1 MRFIKRSSRGVFL
14 IWIPLSGH
22 LRRLRGDEF
31 HRVRGTAVLGLV
43 QTDGFFFDRR
53 AEQVHLL
60 HQEEEG
66 AEESADPRGD
76 GEDADDLAGEKL
88 AVAAVKDAGSVD
100 AENFGNVGSLS
111 HETDPED
118 AKGTAEAVHRSSLER
133 VIDLELEQE
142 LGRTVN
148 DARAEHTANEGS
160 PRFSGGATGG
170 DGNETS
176 EGTVAHGN
184 QVPDVVQVVVD
195 DHGHET
201 TAGGS
206 QGGGDGGAGDD
217 ARAGDDAE
225 LRTRVEAVPADPKDK
240 GAENNERGGVTRHRV
255 DAAVR
260 SKSAGARTD
269 DPGTHQASDAASHVH
284 NAGTGE
290 IKHAAAKKEGTVRA
304 PRAKPAFSGPAP
316 VNDSRV
322 DKGGEEEGV
331 AEVGFKLGALGDGA
345 RDDRR
350 GGGRERPLEQVH
362 ADIVSVRDPLH
373 RKVARTQ
380 EGVRLGAISR
390 AKGETVAKE
399 KPGERADARVEHV
412 FNQNVLR
419 VLRTHRTSAEHG
431 ETGLHEED
439 QVRARQQKVG
449 VVVAVDLFELC
460 AESLCRCEEM
470 KKRRLV
476 TICIL
481 NTHTNTGKNP
491 HSRDPFVP
499 LSWSVGR
506 STDLRRRRLVVVALA
521 RAFHPA
527 RSPARSRT
535 RIER

>member
-1 MRFIKRSSRGVFL
+1 M
-14 IWIPLSGH
+14 
-22 LRRLRGDEF
+22 
-31 HRVRGTAVLGLV
+31 LGLV
-43 QTDGFFFDRR
+43 QTNCFFFDRR

-88 AVAAVKDAGSVD
+88 AVASVKDAGGID
-100 AENFGNVGSLS
+100 AENFGNIGSLS

-118 AKGTAEAVHRSSLER
+118 AKGTAEAVHRGSLER
-133 VIDLELEQE
+133 IIDLKLEQE
-142 LGRTVN
+142 LGSAVN
-148 DARAEHTANEGS
+148 DARAEHAANEGG

-184 QVPDVVQVVVD
+184 QVPDVIQVVVNG
-195 DHGHET
+195 HGHET

-217 ARAGDDAE
+217 ARAGDNRE
-225 LRTRVEAVPADPKDK
+225 LRTRVEAVPADPEDK

-260 SKSAGARTD
+260 SETAGARAD
-269 DPGTHQASDAASHVH
+269 DPGAHQAGDAASHVH

-290 IKHAAAKKEGTVRA
+290 IEHAAAKKEGAVRA
-304 PRAKPAFSGPAP
+304 PRAEPTFSGPAP

-331 AEVGFKLGALGDGA
+331 AEVGFKLGALSDGA
-345 RDDRR
+345 RDNRR
-350 GGGRERPLEQVH
+350 GGGGEGPLEKVH
-362 ADIVSVRDPLH
+362 ADIVRIRNPLH
-373 RKVARTQ
+373 GKVARTQ
-380 EGVRLGAISR
+380 ERVRLGAVGR

-399 KPGERADARVEHV
+399 KPGKGADARVEHV

-419 VLRTHRTSAEHG
+419 VLRTHGAGAEHG

-449 VVVAVDLFELC
+449 VVVAAGRFSRGELFAEHLC
-460 AESLCRCEEM
+460 LFV
-470 KKRRLV
+470 KKCRLV
-476 TICIL
+476 SM
-481 NTHTNTGKNP
+481 HTKYTYK
-491 HSRDPFVP
+491 S
-499 LSWSVGR
+499 
-506 STDLRRRRLVVVALA
+506 
-521 RAFHPA
+521 
-527 RSPARSRT
+527 
-535 RIER
+535 